1 MDSFCISSSILGAD
15 KHILI
20 ATDGFT
26 TLTKAPLAAW
36 FLNGVIDPTKP
47 FCLDSLLKLKGV
59 VVQTLPADK
68 WTRSMSLLMS
78 DSIPPWSQ
86 VMPSAAYKSFIRN
99 LIKTITETIDE
110 LPKDY
115 YKSVWCP
122 GGQLLCSLKSAR
134 VDTNV
139 YKELAVNIGHDSGA
153 FETFKPGAGGFLQP
167 IVYDRFATRTGRLT
181 VIEGPNILT
190 LKKEYRK
197 MLKSTYS
204 DGVICS
210 LDFGA
215 LEARI
220 ILAEA
225 GKSTTNAD
233 LYGELANELFDGKI
247 DRNTVKT
254 AVISELYGASK
265 GSLANRLGINGYK
278 LDEFVTT
285 IRSYFGVAELRK
297 RLKDEFIRLGKV
309 CNKHGR
315 YLELDDPQDHLFVN
329 TFAQSTG
336 VDVALLGFKSV
347 MDRLGIDG
355 VRPLFVLHDALILDV
370 RSDRLKDVENISSV
384 KVHGY
389 EAAFPLKFEKMH

>member
-1 MDSFCISSSILGAD
+1 MIVSA
-15 KHILI
+15 
-20 ATDGFT
+20 DGFT
-26 TLTKAPLAAW
+26 TLTKPPIDLW
-36 FLNGVIDPTKP
+36 FLNGKLDPMKP
-47 FCLDSLLKLKGV
+47 MCLDTLLKLKGAEI
-59 VVQTLPADK
+59 PISPPKK
-68 WTRSMSLLMS
+68 WVSSMTLLMS
-78 DSIPPWSQ
+78 GSIPPWSQ
-86 VMPSAAYKSFIRN
+86 VMPSTAYKSFVKN
-99 LIKTITETIDE
+99 LVKTITETIDE

-122 GGQLLCSLKSAR
+122 SGQLLCSLKSAR

-139 YKELAVNIGHDSGA
+139 YKELATSIGHDSGA

-247 DRNTVKT
+247 DRNTVKI

-336 VDVALLGFKSV
+336 VDVALLGFKSI